1 MKAAL
6 IQYAPVWEEREENI
20 IKLNEILNGQLSD
33 EELIIFPELTLT
45 GFTMKSKK
53 YAEEWDGLGT
63 KYFIELAKKYK
74 KHIFA
79 GIIEKDGEKIF
90 NSLYHFDTNGIIAAR
105 YRKIHPFTY
114 SKEDEHYNAGT
125 ETVVTKIEKTKI
137 GLTICYDLRF
147 PELYRLYAKERVEI
161 IINIANWPIQRI
173 EHWKVLLRSHAI
185 ANQCFVIG
193 VNRVGTD
200 PDYTYPGWSG
210 VFDPMGN
217 KIELVEEEER
227 LISVEFD
234 LKKAKETRDKLPFLK
249 DIRLL

>member
-6 IQYAPVWEEREENI
+6 IQYALVWEAPEENI
-20 IKLNEILNGQLSD
+20 LKLNDIMNEQLSD

-53 YAEEWDGLGT
+53 FAEEWDGIGT
-63 KYFIELAKKYK
+63 KYFINLAQKYK

-79 GIIEKDGEKIF
+79 GIIEKDDDKIF

-105 YRKIHPFTY
+105 YRKIHPFAY
-114 SKEDEHYNAGT
+114 SKEDEHYNAGN
-125 ETVVTKIEKTKI
+125 EQVITKIEKAKI

-147 PELYRLYAKERVEI
+147 PELYRLYGKKQTEI

-193 VNRVGTD
+193 VNRVGKD
-200 PDYTYPGWSG
+200 PDYTYPGWSA

-217 KIELVEEEER
+217 KIVLVEEEER

-234 LKKAKETRDKLPFLK
+234 LNKIIETREKLPFLK
-249 DIRLL
+249 DMRLI